1 MCARATHGTM
11 ASFSPH
17 SAKPRRS
24 GCLQR
29 TMTVARF
36 LPLGFILSM
45 LLFAYLVLVDV
56 HIRYGMLRRGRYISS
71 AINLVVVTGLEA
83 LTLWA
88 LLVAVFKSPGHPA
101 AGFEGEG
108 QAFRG
113 VEVGEEEEERG
124 HGLGGKTQ
132 RHESRWMKRER
143 KREARGLPSSSDDDE
158 AGGEEA
164 DEERYED
171 EEGEGANADEAPLLS
186 SAAQRGSRGGPAS
199 FRYNHANTSV
209 FGVDGGLSALIPGK
223 PQAPSRTGRAQLDDV
238 MHAVEEGHDQARVG
252 GDDVEEGS
260 QLAYLG
266 GLQVKNTGTRRWCKQ
281 CNVEKPDRAHHCSSC
296 GVCVLRMDHH
306 CPWLA
311 NRCVGLRNHKAFF
324 LFLCYTALL
333 CVFAFQDMARTIVHY
348 VNEET
353 NGFETSPVTW
363 AILLFIG
370 FIVSSD
376 RDELTTQDADGRLL
390 LPSSLEWHCFPL
402 RATTCT
408 SSSAT
413 ALRSSQ
419 WRALDE

>member
-1 MCARATHGTM
+1 M
-11 ASFSPH
+11 
-17 SAKPRRS
+17 
-24 GCLQR
+24 LQQ
-29 TMTVARF
+29 
-36 LPLGFILSM
+36 
-45 LLFAYLVLVDV
+45 
-56 HIRYGMLRRGRYISS
+56 GRYISS
-71 AINLVVVTGLEA
+71 AFTLVVVTGLEA

-108 QAFRG
+108 HAFRG
-113 VEVGEEEEERG
+113 MEVDDEDEERG
-124 HGLGGKTQ
+124 QSLGGKRQ

-158 AGGEEA
+158 AGEEA
-164 DEERYED
+164 DVEGEEE
-171 EEGEGANADEAPLLS
+171 EGANADEAPLLS
-186 SAAQRGSRGGPAS
+186 SAAQRGSREGPAP

-238 MHAVEEGHDQARVG
+238 MHAVEEGHDQAQAG

-260 QLAYLG
+260 GLAYLG

-370 FIVSSD
+370 FIVSTDS
-376 RDELTTQDADGRLL
+376 DELTTQVADGRLL
-390 LPSSLEWHCFPL
+390 LPFSLEWHCFPL

-413 ALRSSQ
+413 APRSSR
-419 WRALDE
+419 WRAPDE